1 MKDFVNPNDSEETME
16 RVLAGLRDAKASAG
30 MERRILQSLDQQAS
44 GMKARS
50 GWRRLIFVGATKPA
64 KAVVCGAA
72 LAGLIAVVLAIP
84 AIRRLGRAP
93 LQSKTA
99 VVTGA
104 PVRTSPAMR
113 AGEAAPSSDRSRAK
127 PGTTVKERDAAL
139 VGAADSRAADSD
151 DVAMSE
157 MQAASF
163 PAPPMPLTAQERL
176 LLRLAHKVDPVE
188 MAMLDPKFRAMQD
201 AEEKAE
207 FQRFFG
213 QTAAKQADPPHANGE
228 STADQPAQPSTTDQ
242 GVAAQPVPD
251 QAVPAQP
258 AMDQAAP
265 TTQAQPVQKQA
276 APEQSSPDQSTTQQP
291 TTTPTGT
298 GANE

>member
-1 MKDFVNPNDSEETME
+1 
-16 RVLAGLRDAKASAG
+16 
-30 MERRILQSLDQQAS
+30 
-44 GMKARS
+44 
-50 GWRRLIFVGATKPA
+50 
-64 KAVVCGAA
+64 
-72 LAGLIAVVLAIP
+72 
-84 AIRRLGRAP
+84 
-93 LQSKTA
+93 
-99 VVTGA
+99 
-104 PVRTSPAMR
+104 
-113 AGEAAPSSDRSRAK
+113 
-127 PGTTVKERDAAL
+127 VKERDAAL

-213 QTAAKQADPPHANGE
+213 QTAAKQADPPQANGE
-228 STADQPAQPSTTDQ
+228 STADQAAQPSTTDQ
-242 GVAAQPVPD
+242 GAAAQPVPN
-251 QAVPAQP
+251 QAVPAQA
-258 AMDQAAP
+258 AMDQAAPTTQAQPVQKQAAP

-291 TTTPTGT
+291 TTTTPTGT